1 MTNQAK
7 VLITGGTGLVG
18 RHIARLFVHQGYSD
32 VTLVSRGKLPQ
43 DIRTELPSVKHVE
56 ADILEVYPLLDEIN
70 SETIIIH
77 TAAYVSYDPR
87 QKNNVFEINEKGT
100 SNLVNIAV
108 EKKAKAF
115 IHISS
120 IASLGRSSDD
130 VKMISEKTEWKDS
143 KYNGTYAISKYRSDL
158 EVWRGKE
165 EGLKVAIVHP
175 GLIIGAGERG
185 RSSLE
190 LFTKIE
196 EGLSF
201 YPTGSTGIVD
211 VRDIA
216 GFVYRVIKDGI
227 YGDNY
232 LLVGHNVTYKDLF
245 QDIAKELN
253 HSKMPSRPV
262 TPMLARIASFSNM
275 VSSILTGSTRTITK
289 QSLASASHH
298 SAYDN
303 KKSRELG
310 HKYIPYKQTIREASD
325 AYLHGQ
331 GFMPFI

>member
-1 MTNQAK
+1 MSKQAN

-18 RHIARLFVHQGYSD
+18 RHVARHLLQQGYRD

-43 DIRTELPSVKHVE
+43 DIHTELPSVKHIQ
-56 ADILEVYPLLDEIN
+56 ADILEVYPLLDVVNE
-70 SETIIIH
+70 ETIIIH

-87 QKNNVFEINEKGT
+87 QKNNVHDINENGT
-100 SNLVNIAV
+100 ANLINIAI
-108 EKKAKAF
+108 EKKVAAF
-115 IHISS
+115 VHVSS
-120 IASLGRSSDD
+120 IASLGRSSDAA
-130 VKMISEKTEWKDS
+130 KMISEKTEWKES

-158 EVWRGKE
+158 EVWRGRE
-165 EGLKVAIVHP
+165 EGLKIAIVHP

-216 GFVYRVIKDGI
+216 SFVYRVIKDGV
-227 YGDNY
+227 YGDNF

-245 QDIAKELN
+245 QDIAKELKI
-253 HSKMPSRPV
+253 SKMPSRPV
-262 TPMLARIASFSNM
+262 TPLLARVAAFSNM
-275 VSSILTGSTRTITK
+275 VSSFITGSTRTITK

-298 SAYDN
+298 SIYDN
-303 KKSRELG
+303 SKSRMHG
-310 HKYIPYKQTIREASD
+310 HEYTAYEQTIREACA
-325 AYLHGQ
+325 AYLDGK
-331 GFMPFI
+331 GFMPLY